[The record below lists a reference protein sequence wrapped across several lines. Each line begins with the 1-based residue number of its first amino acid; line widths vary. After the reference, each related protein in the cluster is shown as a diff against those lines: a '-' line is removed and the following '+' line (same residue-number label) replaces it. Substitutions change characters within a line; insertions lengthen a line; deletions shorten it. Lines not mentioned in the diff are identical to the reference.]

1 MRIGIIGAGNERT
14 ALAAYL
20 TNGHNDVTIYTSKP
34 DLWNGFCE
42 YTDRIT
48 KESFISHKFEV
59 TNEYKMQ
66 SKIKKLYFSCFLLL

>member
-1 MRIGIIGAGNERT
+1 MRIGIIGAGNEGT

-20 TNGHNDVTIYTSKP
+20 ANGHNDVTIYTSKP

-48 KESFISHKFEV
+48 K
-59 TNEYKMQ
+59 
-66 SKIKKLYFSCFLLL
+66 